1 MTYED
6 FKKKQQA
13 RAQPRARRGG
23 AQLRTRALSVCVC
36 VRWRSCAPR
45 SCAQADAKAAME
57 VAAQEEVAT
66 RASALR
72 RALHC
77 TGMADAPLLF
87 AQSSSER
94 SLRRTA
100 RSAWAA
106 AARRRVP
113 RSCTGALGC
122 LSFALLTS
130 CDRRLRPSVQDKSKK
145 RKREKGDKKEKK
157 EKKSKKKHK
166 KEKREKGDK
175 GDKGERKEK
184 KEKKRRKSDCSS
196 SSASSSS
203 SSESAEKFRLSNW
216 RADSS
221 D

>member
-13 RAQPRARRGG
+13 RAQPRARRSG

-130 CDRRLRPSVQDKSKK
+130 CDRRLQDKSKK